1 MKKVIVLGGGFAG
14 IEAAIKLQK
23 SKQFDVVLVSERDYL
38 YLYPVSIWI
47 PTEEIDFKNTKVS
60 IQEIQKQYP
69 FRLITDKVESIH
81 SSENKVVLQHQTL
94 TYDYLVIATG
104 SDKMKPKGAEH
115 TFTICGAPEGN
126 LAFKD
131 KFLQLVKKGKGDIA
145 IGFGGNPKDKSAVR
159 GGPAFELIFNID
171 HYLRKKKIR
180 DNFNLTFFAPMAEP
194 GAKMGRKAM
203 QMVHSMFK
211 KQHLQQRFGLK
222 IQEFEA
228 NAVIFEDGTKL
239 NSDLTMFIAAGTGPA
254 IFKNSDLP
262 LSEAGFIQ
270 INDSC
275 KVKSTQNVYAV
286 GDAAALEGPE
296 FSSKQGHLAEIMGRI
311 AAHNIIESEN
321 GSYEYKGYQEHL
333 SILCVMDTGNGAAY
347 VYRDRKK
354 AFVIPMPIVGHW
366 LKKAW
371 GYYIKWSKTGKIPR
385 FPGM

>member
-1 MKKVIVLGGGFAG
+1 MKKVIILGGGFAG
-14 IEAAIKLQK
+14 VEAAIKLQK
-23 SKQFDVVLVSERDYL
+23 SKLFEVTLVSERDYL
-38 YLYPVSIWI
+38 YLYPISIWI
-47 PTEEIDFKNTKVS
+47 ATGEIDFENTKLS
-60 IQEIQKQYP
+60 LKEIQKKYP
-69 FRLITDKVESIH
+69 FKLIVDKAESIQ
-81 SSENKVVLQHQTL
+81 SSDNTVVLQQQSL

-126 LAFKD
+126 LAFKEE
-131 KFLQLVKKGKGDIA
+131 FLKLVEKGKGNIA

-171 HYLRKKKIR
+171 HFLRKKKIR
-180 DNFNLTFFAPMAEP
+180 DNFNLTFFAPMEEP

-203 QMVHSMFK
+203 KMVHSMFK
-211 KQHLQQRFGLK
+211 KQHLQQQFGLK
-222 IQEFEA
+222 IQEFEP
-228 NAVIFEDGTKL
+228 NAIIFEDGSKL
-239 NSDLTMFIAAGTGPA
+239 NSDLTMFIAAGTGPS

-275 KVKSTQNVYAV
+275 KVRSTKNVYAI

-311 AAHNIIESEN
+311 AAHNIIEAES
-321 GSYEYKGYQEHL
+321 GSYEYKGYKEHL

-347 VYRDRKK
+347 VYRDSKK

-366 LKKAW
+366 MKKAW
-371 GYYIKWSKTGKIPR
+371 GYYVKWSKTGKIPR
-385 FPGM
+385 LPGM

>member
-1 MKKVIVLGGGFAG
+1 MKKVIILGGGFAG
-14 IEAAIKLQK
+14 VEAAIKLQK
-23 SKQFDVVLVSERDYL
+23 SKLFEVTLVSERDYL
-38 YLYPVSIWI
+38 YLYPISIWI
-47 PTEEIDFKNTKVS
+47 ATGEIDFENTKLS
-60 IQEIQKQYP
+60 LIEIQKKYP
-69 FRLITDKVESIH
+69 FKLIVDKVESIQ
-81 SSENKVVLQHQTL
+81 SSDNTVVLQQQSL

-126 LAFKD
+126 LAFKEE
-131 KFLQLVKKGKGDIA
+131 FLKLVEKGKGDIA

-171 HYLRKKKIR
+171 HFLRKKKIR
-180 DNFNLTFFAPMAEP
+180 DNFNLTFFAPMEEP

-203 QMVHSMFK
+203 KMVHSMFK
-211 KQHLQQRFGLK
+211 KQHLQQQFGLK
-222 IQEFEA
+222 IQEFEP
-228 NAVIFEDGTKL
+228 NAIIFEDGSKL
-239 NSDLTMFIAAGTGPA
+239 NSDLTMFIAAGTGPS

-275 KVKSTQNVYAV
+275 KVRSTKNVYAI

-311 AAHNIIESEN
+311 AAHNIIEAEN
-321 GSYEYKGYQEHL
+321 GSYEYKGYKEHL

-347 VYRDRKK
+347 VYRDSKK

-366 LKKAW
+366 MKKAW

-385 FPGM
+385 LPGM